1 VGQPGNAKAAGIQAL
16 ASIASPIEVTMTIT
30 EKDFDIEQLARMAA
44 RLAGRDPDEAARIEI
59 GGIVAFDDVMWRYPD
74 FLARAD
80 AAYHVLEM
88 HRLATQH

>member
-1 VGQPGNAKAAGIQAL
+1 M
-16 ASIASPIEVTMTIT
+16 AST

-44 RLAGRDPDEAARIEI
+44 RLAGRDPDEEARIEF
-59 GGIVAFDDVMWRYPD
+59 GGVVAFDDVMWRYPD
-74 FLARAD
+74 FLARAG